1 MTLEIVEIGI
11 IGHFRLRNSDGL
23 NLISS
28 NFLSKNFSILF
39 IKFSNR
45 QTTGNIRPKTGKY
58 AFLRDFPPIDRLL
71 CCVVCCQSRII
82 LPLKKFFLHL
92 WRIVQ
97 FFLKSILRPKA
108 EKLTHRGKRDCLTV
122 LACCGIIKNLKV
134 FGVSY
139 LLAEKLT
146 FNLTSRNLH
155 SLAFPSI
162 LIIIITWP
170 KMRKKS
176 KSANF
181 ERRPQTPSRK

>member
-1 MTLEIVEIGI
+1 MVLIWFHQISWAKIFQFHSWSFLIDSLPEIYARKRVNTLFFGI
-11 IGHFRLRNSDGL
+11 FHQLIDYYAVLFPV
-23 NLISS
+23 NLEL
-28 NFLSKNFSILF
+28 FCHWKKF
-39 IKFSNR
+39 IK
-45 QTTGNIRPKTGKY
+45 
-58 AFLRDFPPIDRLL
+58 
-71 CCVVCCQSRII
+71 
-82 LPLKKFFLHL
+82 L
-92 WRIVQ
+92 WKNAR
-97 FFLKSILRPKA
+97 FFLKSILLPKA

-181 ERRPQTPSRK
+181 ERRPQTPSRKWKWNWKIEKSKKRRRV